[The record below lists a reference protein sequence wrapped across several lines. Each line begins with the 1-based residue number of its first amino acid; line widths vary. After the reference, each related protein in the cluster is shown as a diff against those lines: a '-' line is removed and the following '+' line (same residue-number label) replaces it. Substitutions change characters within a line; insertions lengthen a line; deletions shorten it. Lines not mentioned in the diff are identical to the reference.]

1 MGTEVS
7 VTPPARLSW
16 GNLAGQDEH
25 AGRKEG
31 KAAEVTPLAVQ
42 GAVTGPPSQRDVGHV
57 GLSGFVR

>member
-1 MGTEVS
+1 MEERTVGTEVS

-16 GNLAGQDEH
+16 GNLAGQNEH

-42 GAVTGPPSQRDVGHV
+42 GDPGCYRAPLTA
-57 GLSGFVR
+57 